1 MATLARG
8 RAVQIKRAE
17 ITEAGTFSGYAS
29 VFNVR
34 DQGDDIVLPGAYKAS
49 IAARTSGEL
58 APVRMLFNHD
68 QKEVVGVWDEIVE
81 DDHGL
86 MVKGHL
92 VLEVGR
98 AREIH
103 ALMKAGALDGLS
115 IGYEAVDHEK
125 DRTQGVR
132 LLKELALWEISVVTF
147 PMCAPSRIEHVKTA
161 APPARDSGAI
171 ARLAAAVARRDAA
184 LRGQQAAGSRQQV

>member
-1 MATLARG
+1 MATSLARG
-8 RAVQIKRAE
+8 RPVQIKRAE

-34 DQGDDIVLPGAYKAS
+34 DQGDDIVMPGAYKAS
-49 IAARTSGEL
+49 IAARDGGDV

-68 QKEVVGVWDEIVE
+68 AREVIGVWDEMAE

-86 MVKGHL
+86 FVKGHL

-115 IGYEAVDHEK
+115 IGYEPVDHEK
-125 DRTQGVR
+125 DRAQGVR
-132 LLKELALWEISVVTF
+132 FLKQLDLWEVSIVTF
-147 PMCAPSRIEHVKTA
+147 PMCAPSRIDSVKRASSA
-161 APPARDSGAI
+161 ASGPGDL

-184 LRGQQAAGSRQQV
+184 LRASS